1 MPGVALAVALAII
14 VVLGEL
20 VAEELAVAL
29 VVPAVLGSLFG
40 VPVILS
46 EVFRHAGVHMGFPLV
61 SSVILALF
69 SNTVAAIAGFWIIG
83 EVGERI
89 TSTFKKGDKPV
100 EAIEPEWDYS
110 NPQYIKQ

>member
-1 MPGVALAVALAII
+1 MFVDIMNAFEPVQFLMDSPLWVSFIVPGVALAVALAII

-61 SSVILALF
+61 
-69 SNTVAAIAGFWIIG
+69 
-83 EVGERI
+83 
-89 TSTFKKGDKPV
+89 
-100 EAIEPEWDYS
+100 
-110 NPQYIKQ
+110 